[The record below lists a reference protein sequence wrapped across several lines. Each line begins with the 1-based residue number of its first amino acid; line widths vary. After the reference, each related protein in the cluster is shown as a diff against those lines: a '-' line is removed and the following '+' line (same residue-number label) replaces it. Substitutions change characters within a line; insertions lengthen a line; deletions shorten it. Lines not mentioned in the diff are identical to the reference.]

1 MLKSR
6 LPPFF
11 VAVVEEQ
18 VHSDRVGLNKRAV
31 LAVTVE
37 VLVGG
42 GADDPRELA
51 QQMHG
56 LSTDETQV
64 SDRAYLISCMFTMD
78 FAFLIFSEMSV
89 ESTPK
94 RRVQVTVV
102 VVGVEVVGVKNR
114 PEYPVASFLLLFV
127 GATGQRLNFGSS
139 VVWAV
144 AISTC
149 FRNLS
154 DLDIKKIQNRLL
166 DLEDFI
172 NDHRRVGLP
181 SF

>member
-1 MLKSR
+1 M
-6 LPPFF
+6 
-11 VAVVEEQ
+11 
-18 VHSDRVGLNKRAV
+18 
-31 LAVTVE
+31 
-37 VLVGG
+37 
-42 GADDPRELA
+42 
-51 QQMHG
+51 
-56 LSTDETQV
+56 
-64 SDRAYLISCMFTMD
+64 
-78 FAFLIFSEMSV
+78 
-89 ESTPK
+89 
-94 RRVQVTVV
+94 
-102 VVGVEVVGVKNR
+102 KNR
-114 PEYPVASFLLLFV
+114 PEYPAASFLRLFV

-172 NDHRRVGLP
+172 NEDRQVGLT

>member
-1 MLKSR
+1 M
-6 LPPFF
+6 
-11 VAVVEEQ
+11 
-18 VHSDRVGLNKRAV
+18 HSDRVGLNKRSA
-31 LAVTVE
+31 LSATVE
-37 VLVGG
+37 DLVGG

-51 QQMHG
+51 HEMHG
-56 LSTDETQV
+56 LSTDETLV
-64 SDRAYLISCMFTMD
+64 ADRAYLINCMFTMD
-78 FAFLIFSEMSV
+78 FAFSIFPEVSV

-94 RRVQVTVV
+94 GRLQVTLV

-114 PEYPVASFLLLFV
+114 PEYPAVSFLRLFV

-139 VVWAV
+139 VVWAA

-149 FRNLS
+149 SRNLS
-154 DLDIKKIQNRLL
+154 DLDIKKIKNRLL

-172 NDHRRVGLP
+172 NEDRRVGLT

>member
-1 MLKSR
+1 MNRRGSARHAAPGLLPGPSASSTSTLEAMLKSWM
-6 LPPFF
+6 PPFF

-102 VVGVEVVGVKNR
+102 VVAWR
-114 PEYPVASFLLLFV
+114 W
-127 GATGQRLNFGSS
+127 
-139 VVWAV
+139 WA
-144 AISTC
+144 
-149 FRNLS
+149 
-154 DLDIKKIQNRLL
+154 
-166 DLEDFI
+166 
-172 NDHRRVGLP
+172 
-181 SF
+181 